1 MSLLRN
7 LLGNFMPHFEARTST
22 GTLGALNAELVHDV
36 NGDDAAVINITT
48 AACTLTYAVDGSAD
62 GTNYFPLLCF
72 PYGTASIGGVI
83 PMAGQP
89 LLSEGVSAVN
99 LLRVLSTSTGQLKKI
114 RVRVPAY
121 TSGGITV
128 TINSDSCEA
137 INPYANDLKAATLM
151 VTATGAAAA
160 AVTATLPAV
169 VGVGLPAGVGLRHY
183 IDRIDVTRSATAA
196 LTAAAAPVLVTTT
209 NIPGLPSL
217 TFGSD
222 AGGVGVDKTVSL
234 DFGASGMAASAA
246 GVATTIVCPAYAG
259 VIWRINVAYRLGM

>member
-22 GTLGALNAELVHDV
+22 GTLVSATAALEHDL
-36 NGDDAAVINITT
+36 NGDDATIIDIGAV
-48 AACTLTYAVDGSAD
+48 ACNLTYTVEGSAD
-62 GTNYFPLLCF
+62 GTSYFPLLCF
-72 PYGTASIGGVI
+72 PYGTASLGGTI

-89 LLSEGVSAVN
+89 LITEAVN
-99 LLRVLSTSTGQLKKI
+99 ATGLRRVLSTSTGQLKRI
-114 RVRVPAY
+114 RVRVTAY

-169 VGVGLPAGVGLRHY
+169 AGLRHY
-183 IDRIDVTRSATAA
+183 IDRIDVTRSASTA
-196 LTAAAAPVLVTTT
+196 LTANAAPALVTTT

-217 TFGSD
+217 TFGSNAAAIGD
-222 AGGVGVDKTVSL
+222 DKTVSL
-234 DFGASGMAASAA
+234 DFGASGMAATAA
-246 GVATTIVCPAYAG
+246 GVATTVVCPVATG

>member
-36 NGDDAAVINITT
+36 NGDDAAVFDIG
-48 AACTLTYAVDGSAD
+48 AVACNLTYSVEGSAD

-72 PYGTASIGGVI
+72 PYGTASVGGTI

-89 LLSEGVSAVN
+89 LIAELVSATN
-99 LLRVLSTSTGQLKKI
+99 LRRVLSTSTGQLKKI
-114 RVRVPAY
+114 RVRVTGY
-121 TSGGITV
+121 TSGGIAV
-128 TINSDSCEA
+128 TINTDSCEA

-169 VGVGLPAGVGLRHY
+169 AGLRHY
-183 IDRIDVTRSATAA
+183 IDRIDVTRSASAA
-196 LTAAAAPVLVTTT
+196 LTANAAPVLVTTT

-217 TFGSD
+217 TFGSNAVAIGD
-222 AGGVGVDKTVSL
+222 DKTVSL
-234 DFGASGMAASAA
+234 DFGASGMAATAA
-246 GVATTIVCPAYAG
+246 GVATTVVCPVATG

>member
-36 NGDDAAVINITT
+36 NGDDATVIDIGSV
-48 AACTLTYAVDGSAD
+48 ACTLTYSVDGSAD

-72 PYGTASIGGVI
+72 PYGTASVGGNI
-83 PMAGQP
+83 PVSGQP
-89 LLSEGVSAVN
+89 LITEGVAATG
-99 LLRVLSTSTGQLKKI
+99 LRRVLSTSTGQLKKI
-114 RVRVPAY
+114 RVRVTAY

-137 INPYANDLKAATLM
+137 INPYANDLKAATMM

-169 VGVGLPAGVGLRHY
+169 AGLRHY
-183 IDRIDVTRSATAA
+183 IDRIDVTRSASTA
-196 LTAAAAPVLVTTT
+196 LTANAAPVLVTTA
-209 NIPGLPSL
+209 NIPGLPVL
-217 TFGSD
+217 TFGSNAAAIGD
-222 AGGVGVDKTVSL
+222 DKTVSL
-234 DFGASGMAASAA
+234 DFGASGMSVFTP
-246 GVATTIVCPAYAG
+246 GVTTAIVCPAVAG
-259 VIWRINVAYRLGM
+259 VIWRVNVTYRLGM